1 MNTLYSDEYQL
12 KLQKLAEDSAIKY
25 QNNDPFPNIYFDDFL
40 PTEAVE
46 AAMNDFPGPKES
58 WWYEFKDEDQVKLAN
73 NKVARMPSGVQ
84 SVLYFLNSPPMLKF
98 LETLTGIKVSDSRPL
113 LYRRGLTPDQARR
126 FPASPCGF
134 QLAPRHA
141 GGSEDKRADIHEQG
155 LEGRVWRPFRTV
167 GP

>member
-1 MNTLYSDEYQL
+1 MNTLYSDEYLL
-12 KLQKLAEDSAIKY
+12 KLQKVAEDSAIKY

-73 NKVARMPSGVQ
+73 NKVALMPSGVQ

-98 LETLTGIKVSDSRPL
+98 LETLTGIKCLIPDPYYIGAGLHQIKPGGL
-113 LYRRGLTPDQARR
+113 LQVHADFNWHPGMQVDRR
-126 FPASPCGF
+126 
-134 QLAPRHA
+134 
-141 GGSEDKRADIHEQG
+141 IN
-155 LEGRVWRPFRTV
+155 
-167 GP
+167 